1 VLVDRGDHR
10 HENRR
15 KQHDEAVEDERVR
28 EARDEP
34 LQQLALAEDDL
45 DFVLDSSRDVR
56 RPVVRLGAP
65 NLLDEEL
72 RTENR
77 AGADDEQQ
85 RAEDDG
91 AYERTFLSSAL
102 IAGTISCRSPITA

>member
-1 VLVDRGDHR
+1 VRQAR
-10 HENRR
+10 H
-15 KQHDEAVEDERVR
+15 
-28 EARDEP
+28 EP
-34 LQQLALAEDDL
+34 LQQLALAEHDL
-45 DFVLDSSRDVR
+45 DLVLDADRNIR
-56 RPVVRLGAP
+56 GPIVRLRAP

-72 RTENR
+72 RTEDR

>member
-1 VLVDRGDHR
+1 VLVDCGDHR
-10 HENRR
+10 HEDRR
-15 KQHDEAVEDERVR
+15 EQHDEAVEDERVCN
-28 EARDEP
+28 ARHEP
-34 LQQLALAEDDL
+34 LQQLALAEHDL
-45 DFVLDSSRDVR
+45 DLVLDPSGNVR
-56 RPVVRLGAP
+56 RTVVRLRTP

-72 RTENR
+72 RTEDR

-91 AYERTFLSSAL
+91 PYERTFLSSAL

>member
-1 VLVDRGDHR
+1 
-10 HENRR
+10 
-15 KQHDEAVEDERVR
+15 VR
-28 EARDEP
+28 EARHEP
-34 LQQLALAEDDL
+34 LQQLALAEHDL
-45 DFVLDSSRDVR
+45 DLVLDPNGNVGGT
-56 RPVVRLGAP
+56 VVRLRAP

-91 AYERTFLSSAL
+91 AYERAFLSSAL